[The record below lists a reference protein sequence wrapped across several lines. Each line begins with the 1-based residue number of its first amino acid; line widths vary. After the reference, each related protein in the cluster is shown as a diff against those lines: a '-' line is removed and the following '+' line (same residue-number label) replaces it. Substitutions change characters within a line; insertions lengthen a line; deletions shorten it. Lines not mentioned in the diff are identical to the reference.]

1 MRSAYKREYELNSI
15 ISTFPLLSPLEAII
29 IRGPQDTVFENHMYD
44 GKLQIVFLNVL
55 FLCNGMST

>member
-44 GKLQIVFLNVL
+44 GKLQI
-55 FLCNGMST
+55 

>member
-1 MRSAYKREYELNSI
+1 MRRAYKREYELNSI

-44 GKLQIVFLNVL
+44 GKLHFILENRPFA
-55 FLCNGMST
+55 TH